1 MTAIHDAYLSIVWH
15 PLSWIFVGLTLTFF
29 LVQTLTANSGT
40 SPRTADDRLQ
50 GLAKSVGL
58 GGLPPVIFLF
68 VVLTWLV
75 VALTL
80 LFGLYRFIWMMVW
93 QTAPTG
99 NEELWAWRF
108 GLAQIAALTTV
119 LGAVIALP
127 LTMAR
132 LLLTRR
138 QTETS
143 EQGHITDRINTAVQ
157 GLGAEKVV
165 RRQRRR
171 QSGKLAYAKGEDN
184 KPNYSQPIMEEVSEP
199 NLEVRIGAIYALE
212 RIAQDSDRD
221 HVQIME
227 ILCAYIRQNAPAPQ
241 SDDWPQLEMKKSE
254 EDGPLEADWE
264 ERREA
269 FREVQNKAKAGL
281 KLREDIQVALT
292 VLGRRR
298 PEQRLLEARAGE
310 AKEDATFV
318 FDLPCPEY
326 DGPEDSHDP
335 AALSVY
341 HQNLED
347 WKQTIRGYEG
357 YRLDLR
363 NADLRGADLSGLNFK
378 GADLRDARLQGA
390 GLWQARLQGAV
401 LAAAQLQGA
410 RLTEAQMQGA
420 VLWGAQLQEADLEE
434 AQMQGA
440 GLWLARLH
448 GAVLAGARFNE
459 QTDFTAATLRG
470 AAVRSVDCSDVPQI
484 AEHLQDMFGD
494 ASVTLPEGV
503 AWPGHWPEYVLDGVV
518 ETEDGKLADRFDYEW
533 HKWRAD
539 PDAYEPPEDADEG

>member
-1 MTAIHDAYLSIVWH
+1 M
-15 PLSWIFVGLTLTFF
+15 F
-29 LVQTLTANSGT
+29 
-40 SPRTADDRLQ
+40 
-50 GLAKSVGL
+50 
-58 GGLPPVIFLF
+58 
-68 VVLTWLV
+68 
-75 VALTL
+75 L
-80 LFGLYRFIWMMVW
+80 LFAMALSAAFVMLGHALFD
-93 QTAPTG
+93 
-99 NEELWAWRF
+99 F
-108 GLAQIAALTTV
+108 GLDAPRAGFGT
-119 LGAVIALP
+119 GAVIVALLGAP
-127 LTMAR
+127 FVIWRAIVA
-132 LLLTRR
+132 
-138 QTETS
+138 QKQADVA
-143 EQGHITDRINTAVQ
+143 EQGHITDRINKAVE
-157 GLGAEKVV
+157 GLGTEKVV
-165 RRQRRR
+165 SRVWRNVTY
-171 QSGKLAYAKGEDN
+171 KLDGEVRTGFEGRDEDFKLPEGAQN
-184 KPNYSQPIMEEVSEP
+184 VERGEWKVADRTKP

-221 HVQIME
+221 HVQVME

-241 SDDWPQLEMKKSE
+241 TDDWPQLEMKESE
-254 EDGPLEADWE
+254 DDGPLEADWV
-264 ERREA
+264 ERLEA
-269 FREVQNKAKAGL
+269 FREAQEKAKAGL

-310 AKEDATFV
+310 AKEDAAFV

-335 AALSVY
+335 VALSVY

-390 GLWQARLQGAV
+390 SLWQARLQGAV

-448 GAVLAGARFNE
+448 GAVLAGVRVNE
-459 QTDFTAATLRG
+459 QTDFTAATLQG
-470 AAVRSVDCSDVPQI
+470 AAVTSVDCSDVPQI
-484 AEHLQDMFGD
+484 AEHLQDIFGD

-503 AWPGHWPEYVLDGVV
+503 AWPKHWPEHMLYGVA
-518 ETEDGKLADRFDYEW
+518 ETEDGKKLNRFDFEW
-533 HKWRAD
+533 RKWRAD
-539 PDAYEPPEDADEG
+539 PDTYLPPTAPEEAGGNQGQGRDGVAG